1 MEENVGQAPSKA
13 DEQEE
18 VSPSEKLEG
27 APPEGSLVPG
37 PENPESVEI
46 KEEKNPNTE

>member
-1 MEENVGQAPSKA
+1 MKENEGQAVGRVS
-13 DEQEE
+13 EQQE
-18 VSPSEKLEG
+18 VSPAEKLEG
-27 APPEGSLVPG
+27 APPEGSPVPG